1 MSWQANKVHNDH
13 RSYCDRCA
21 RTVMV
26 CYALLKSREK
36 RRRVVHLFRESLA
49 VI

>member
-1 MSWQANKVHNDH
+1 MTWKPNKAHNDH

-26 CYALLKSREK
+26 CYTLRKSREK
-36 RRRVVHLFRESLA
+36 RRRALSGESPSRDR
-49 VI
+49 